1 VSESGR
7 GVGPGS
13 QGLDGV
19 VFKDLS
25 RVLPKEQMVIHA
37 PLLDDHRL
45 VDRIDVE
52 LPESEAAHEFE
63 EIFALEAPYG
73 HNYHDKVLAYLGSG
87 QPRVLRDEGRR
98 IFYQATWVVRGVSA
112 DEDLEMVVRHDH
124 AVGIR
129 YQVEVNGRKNPEDL
143 DFPGLPEQWGETRM
157 IIPRELLRDDENRF
171 RIARDRSFEGDA
183 ELFHM
188 WFLQATREA
197 ITRART
203 LPDDGVQGGSPSV
216 AANSWTGAG
225 ETRERCH
232 ARLPPLERPGCLPS
246 F

>member
-1 VSESGR
+1 MEAEPGQANASVRLPDGKYFDVVFLNPDGELVR
-7 GVGPGS
+7 GLR
-13 QGLDGV
+13 GLDGV
-19 VFKDLS
+19 VFEDVS
-25 RVLPKEQMVIHA
+25 RVLPEERMVIHA

-73 HNYHDKVLAYLGSG
+73 HNHHDKVLAYLGAG

-98 IFYQATWVVRGVSA
+98 IFHQATWVVRGVSA
-112 DEDLEMVVRHDH
+112 DEDLQVIVRHDH

-143 DFPGLPEQWGETRM
+143 EFPGLPEQWGETRM
-157 IIPRELLRDDENRF
+157 IIPRELLRDGENRF
-171 RIARDRSFEGDA
+171 LITRDQSLEGDA

-188 WFLQATREA
+188 WFLQATR
-197 ITRART
+197 
-203 LPDDGVQGGSPSV
+203 GGDHEGTNAP
-216 AANSWTGAG
+216 
-225 ETRERCH
+225 
-232 ARLPPLERPGCLPS
+232 
-246 F
+246 